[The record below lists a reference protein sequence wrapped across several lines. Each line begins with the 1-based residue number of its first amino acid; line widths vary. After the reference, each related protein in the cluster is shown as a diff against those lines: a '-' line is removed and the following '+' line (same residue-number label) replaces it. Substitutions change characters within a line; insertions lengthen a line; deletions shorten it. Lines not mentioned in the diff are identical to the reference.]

1 MTTDALKLA
10 VPLAKTI
17 PLLGPTIEGC
27 LGAVLYILEVKDVRF
42 SISCSSLQFDVQGE
56 GRQDEE
62 GEMSTLGRSRCGNYG
77 RYYCRAQEG

>member
-1 MTTDALKLA
+1 MVSRSKNQKTVDMLGSVAVDAIKLS

-27 LGAVLYILEVKDVRF
+27 LVALLYILEVKDVRF
-42 SISCSSLQFDVQGE
+42 PISSWSLQFDVRGE

-62 GEMSTLGRSRCGNYG
+62 GEMSTLG
-77 RYYCRAQEG
+77 